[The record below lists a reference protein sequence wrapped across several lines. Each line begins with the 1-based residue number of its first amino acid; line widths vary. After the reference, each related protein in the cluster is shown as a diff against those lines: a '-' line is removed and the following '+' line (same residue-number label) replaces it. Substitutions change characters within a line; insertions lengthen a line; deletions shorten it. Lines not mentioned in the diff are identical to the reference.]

1 MLAIISFDFLENFPW
16 NHFEHFHF
24 DTKNLSSKFSI
35 ELSVSQ
41 LLVSWTRPP
50 QDVDVL
56 VPILVLRRLE
66 LNCKIQSILNWKLD
80 YGFVTI
86 LIRSICQWNKFSTA
100 EFFFLMLKINF
111 YLQFWLVNKKR
122 VPNRYVS
129 RHFYPF
135 ISEFLKIQCKMPKS
149 VQKIYVKENIFL
161 RLSLWH
167 LFHLMK
173 ALSSWKHNSSLF

>member
-56 VPILVLRRLE
+56 VPILARLE
-66 LNCKIQSILNWKLD
+66 FNCETDRVFLIENLTMVSLQYWSEV
-80 YGFVTI
+80 FV
-86 LIRSICQWNKFSTA
+86 N
-100 EFFFLMLKINF
+100 EINF
-111 YLQFWLVNKKR
+111 RQQNF
-122 VPNRYVS
+122 
-129 RHFYPF
+129 
-135 ISEFLKIQCKMPKS
+135 
-149 VQKIYVKENIFL
+149 
-161 RLSLWH
+161 
-167 LFHLMK
+167 
-173 ALSSWKHNSSLF
+173 SSWCSKSISIFNSDWSIKSAFRIGTSPDISIHSYLNFWKFNVKCQKVNQNICKRKYFSKVVSLTSLPFDESTFKLET